1 MSISLILSSL
11 KDRTK
16 LIDLKKSITNGI
28 FYHKDF
34 SIKIKKASETDI
46 AYYKNNFKHDIL
58 SIINCMIKI
67 VNNNTIISNG
77 IFADIKALDL
87 YYIFLEIVKFTVE
100 KDIYVNLGDVQIPID
115 DNYSYFDY
123 SKYEFDTITKE
134 FLMNGYKFSLPS
146 MGIEDCLARYIFE
159 KKEIKKEY
167 TYSFVYF
174 LGNKN
179 YLSYNEI
186 DNLMGLFNEDMSTE
200 EHNKI
205 EEIVNTFK
213 TWNDIKLSH
222 KGFEL
227 DLKYNLD
234 LRNLFD

>member
-1 MSISLILSSL
+1 MSIFSILSSL

-16 LIDLKKSITNGI
+16 LIDLTKSITNGI
-28 FYHKDF
+28 FYPKDF
-34 SIKIKKASETDI
+34 TIKIKKASEIDI
-46 AYYKNNFKHDIL
+46 AYYKNNFQHDIL

-67 VNNNTIISNG
+67 ANNNTIINNG

-87 YYIFLEIVKFTVE
+87 YYIFLEIVKFTLE

-123 SKYEFDTITKE
+123 SKYEFDINTKE

-167 TYSFVYF
+167 KYSFVYF

-186 DNLMGLFNEDMSTE
+186 DNLMDLFNEDMSTE
-200 EHNKI
+200 EHDKI
-205 EEIVNTFK
+205 EEIVSTFK
-213 TWNDIKLSH
+213 SWNDIKLSH